1 MYGKI
6 CKMEYTE
13 NYEFGPLS
21 TTSNAQR
28 MKELEKWFEDIKY
41 GEYPNT
47 LHKML
52 DDPKVKALLDDRYS
66 HLWGDTAL
74 DFTVQKVPSCTLAS
88 TKLILDL
95 NLSLLPALTDYQKF
109 EQLFIDK
116 KMIDKPIISFR
127 RNYSVDGHHSW
138 IQAIALNPEN
148 YVTIL
153 DYDSRELSSIEFFRA
168 IHKAEEAEGNN
179 DRKQTSETK
188 EVFNLYNDE
197 FEEKE
202 IKDYIK
208 KNITKDVVDCFVEHI
223 AGCTNRRTTID
234 WIVKNLLRIKYNND
248 PEPCD

>member
-66 HLWGDTAL
+66 HLWGDTTL
-74 DFTVQKVPSCTLAS
+74 DFTVKIVRSCTLTP

-95 NLSLLPALTDYQKF
+95 NQSLLPALADSQKF
-109 EQLFIDK
+109 EQLFIEP
-116 KMIDKPIISFR
+116 IVIGKPIITFR
-127 RNYSVDGHHSW
+127 RNYIVDGHHFW
-138 IQAIALNPEN
+138 IQAIALNPEK

-153 DYDSRELSSIEFFRA
+153 DYNSRELSSTEIFRA
-168 IHKAEEAEGNN
+168 IHKAEEAEGYIG
-179 DRKQTSETK
+179 RKQTLEIEEK
-188 EVFNLYNDE
+188 FNLYNKQ
-197 FEEKE
+197 FEEKD
-202 IKDYIK
+202 IKEYIK
-208 KNITKDVVDCFVEHI
+208 RNITKDVVDCFVAHI
-223 AGCTNRRTTID
+223 ADCTNKRTTID
-234 WIVKNLLRIKYNND
+234 WIVKNLLRIKNNNV
-248 PEPCD
+248 PEPCG